1 MVHKIDINSET
12 GHIVWTTVVLVKDQ
26 LRSIF
31 RLGSLLSTNIYVGW
45 LVCLF
50 YELPNSTDFV
60 MSLGQA
66 AAQPWRLRWKTTTQ
80 YFLWSLSVYGLLPSC
95 HQPSC
100 QPWVQSRSQGQCY
113 RGLHMAWPSLGCLH
127 TSSDI
132 QLLKP
137 TSHSAPK
144 TST

>member
-66 AAQPWRLRWKTTTQ
+66 AAQP
-80 YFLWSLSVYGLLPSC
+80 
-95 HQPSC
+95 
-100 QPWVQSRSQGQCY
+100 
-113 RGLHMAWPSLGCLH
+113 
-127 TSSDI
+127 
-132 QLLKP
+132 
-137 TSHSAPK
+137 
-144 TST
+144 